1 MKFKVKLVFVLIFS
15 LVMVANSEDF
25 KFKKKLHFTQGRFK
39 IDRKKYKYINS
50 KAVSVF
56 KGKNDQSF
64 EIEAIKSKELTF
76 YTLTV
81 KRGETPVLIIND
93 FAVMSKTSKVRM
105 LKEGWIEDVNGDG
118 YFDIIQREKTFIS
131 SVRAPSAHY
140 TNDKLRIKI
149 WNSDQNL
156 FIENDSTSK
165 FYKTALK
172 KYNFKLYT
180 LHKGKT
186 L

>member
-1 MKFKVKLVFVLIFS
+1 MKFKVKLGFVLFFS
-15 LVMVANSEDF
+15 LLVVAKAEDF

-39 IDRKKYKYINS
+39 IDSKKYKYINS
-50 KAVSVF
+50 KSVSVF
-56 KGKNDQSF
+56 KGKNDQVF
-64 EIEAIKSKELTF
+64 EIEAIKSKDLTF

-81 KRGETPVLIIND
+81 KRGQTPVLIIND
-93 FAVMSKTSKVRM
+93 FAVMSKTSKIRM
-105 LKEGWIEDVNGDG
+105 LKEGWIEDINGDG

-131 SVRAPSAHY
+131 SVRTPAAHY

-149 WNSDQNL
+149 WSVDQNL

-165 FYKTALK
+165 LYQSALK

-180 LHKGKT
+180 LYKGKT